1 MAFVLLT
8 AQYQRT
14 VVGRRGRVLW
24 EPLPSVFQLVLVP
37 ASRLYPYSAGR
48 VEWSGDELRLLSGVY
63 AVASRY
69 LVVDDRG
76 GAFVT
81 EAEAYL
87 RLGAGTELS
96 ALGLGD
102 AVISLAAGD
111 LTNAGRETIA
121 GRIVSL
127 RPRGVGVF

>member
-14 VVGRRGRVLW
+14 IVGRRGRVFL
-24 EPLPSVFQLVLVP
+24 EPLPSVFRLVLVP
-37 ASRLYPYSAGR
+37 ASLLYPYSAGR

-63 AVASRY
+63 AVAARY
-69 LVVDDRG
+69 LVVDDQG

-81 EAEAYL
+81 EAQAFL
-87 RLGAGTELS
+87 RLGAESELS

-102 AVISLAAGD
+102 AAISLAAGD
-111 LTNAGRETIA
+111 LTNARYQWLRHRA
-121 GRIVSL
+121 GC
-127 RPRGVGVF
+127 